1 MAGLASGY
9 PPLLTVKVDVPAV
22 PAKFSSQHIE
32 MAVTSQPAGLLG
44 VLSAPV
50 TGSNSR
56 SQGFP
61 GGATSGCELSQQ
73 ICPLLDQFVKRGR
86 QLEADCL
93 GGLEIDDQLDV
104 LACNALTHQDAIL
117 CSLSDVPIAAIT
129 VHFSTGHD
137 TAAMGG
143 LGVAQ
148 RFL

>member
-1 MAGLASGY
+1 MRLFQSY
-9 PPLLTVKVDVPAV
+9 VSFRQLRTCRRMSLCR
-22 PAKFSSQHIE
+22 
-32 MAVTSQPAGLLG
+32 
-44 VLSAPV
+44 
-50 TGSNSR
+50 R
-56 SQGFP
+56 S
-61 GGATSGCELSQQ
+61 ATSGCELSQQ

-93 GGLEIDDQLDV
+93 GGLEIDDQFDV

-129 VHFSTGHD
+129 VHFGTGHD